1 MYLAD
6 RSKIV
11 VPSNRFPKS
20 VKDDTFRKAVFRYQ
34 SGFTLLEMLVVAA
47 LLLVIAGGVVTSFR
61 DVGSDA
67 AEQAARYQM
76 QQLGKAIE
84 AYYAD
89 TGVIPSRDTP
99 ADLSFLF
106 KNLDPNY
113 DEDESS
119 WNPDYRRGWRGPY
132 LSGHKYLYV
141 DIGDDL
147 TASGA
152 DATQGQPYFIYNTE
166 LESVVAIADPFDH
179 YPVDEGVSRSNDGCH
194 TSTCL
199 LEWRKVSEADSTLFS
214 QLGRP
219 YLAIDLDLLAG
230 ERDPFVPGAARL
242 VSLGSNGVYEPN
254 SCDYAETDESEDDYC
269 SQDLLCSSSG
279 DDIVLC
285 LR

>member
-11 VPSNRFPKS
+11 VQSNRFPKS

-67 AEQAARYQM
+67 TEQAARYQM

-84 AYYAD
+84 AYYSD

-99 ADLSFLF
+99 TDLSFLF
-106 KNLDPNY
+106 VKPASAADW
-113 DEDESS
+113 SI
-119 WNPDYRRGWRGPY
+119 DYRRGWRGPY

-147 TASGA
+147 AANGTSVDDSSSAGEPNLIASGG
-152 DATQGQPYFIYNTE
+152 DVI
-166 LESVVAIADPFDH
+166 ESVIAIADPFDH
-179 YPVDEGVSRSNDGCH
+179 YPVDNGVSRSRDGCY
-194 TSTCL
+194 TSDCL
-199 LEWRKVSEADSTLFS
+199 FEWRKIEDDDSSRLDRF
-214 QLGRP
+214 GRP
-219 YLAIDLDLLAG
+219 YLAIDLELLQ
-230 ERDPFVPGAARL
+230 DNTIKPGAARL

-254 SCDYAETDESEDDYC
+254 SCDYAETDDEEDDYC
-269 SQDLLCSSSG
+269 SKDLLCSSSG

>member
-11 VPSNRFPKS
+11 VQSNRFPKS

-67 AEQAARYQM
+67 TEQAARYQM

-84 AYYAD
+84 AYYSD
-89 TGVIPSRDTP
+89 TGVIPSRETP
-99 ADLSFLF
+99 ADLAFLF
-106 KNLDPNY
+106 IQPTSIGD
-113 DEDESS
+113 

>member
-1 MYLAD
+1 M
-6 RSKIV
+6 V
-11 VPSNRFPKS
+11 QSNRFPKS
-20 VKDDTFRKAVFRYQ
+20 VKDDPFRQAVFRYQ
-34 SGFTLLEMLVVAA
+34 SGFTLLEMMVVAA
-47 LLLVIAGGVVTSFR
+47 LLLVVAGGVVTSFR

-67 AEQAARYQM
+67 SEQAARYQM
-76 QQLGKAIE
+76 QQIGDAIE
-84 AYYAD
+84 AYYTD
-89 TGVIPSRDTP
+89 TGVIPSRETP
-99 ADLSFLF
+99 ADLAFLF
-106 KNLDPNY
+106 IQPTSIGD
-113 DEDESS
+113 

-254 SCDYAETDESEDDYC
+254 SCDYAETDESEDYYC